1 MTDHLVQTLKTD
13 DDISIISEEIFDHDP
28 LTRIQN
34 LKVGSTIVAVVESSD
49 ESNTYMSLVV
59 LIICRSS
66 QLYSHEEI
74 QVIWS

>member
-34 LKVGSTIVAVVESSD
+34 LKVDSTIVAVVESSD
-49 ESNTYMSLVV
+49 ESNNYN
-59 LIICRSS
+59 
-66 QLYSHEEI
+66 
-74 QVIWS
+74 